1 MARRRTSRN
10 PEPMTIL
17 AVVGV
22 SALLV
27 GGAYVYRRRKAM
39 RTISPA
45 GGGGNGGLKPYVPTE
60 PTIPKAYVQF
70 HATTERGFLEPVV
83 AQNISVHALPQG
95 DVQVNNAGSTIDV
108 VVSVPAN
115 FDPITELVTT
125 ANSSLVGGTPG
136 TSRDIV
142 VRVTNRSDQPS
153 FSFHVSSSANING
166 QLQSFNDRVK
176 VYVP

>member
-1 MARRRTSRN
+1 
-10 PEPMTIL
+10 MTIL

-27 GGAYVYRRRKAM
+27 GGAYVYRRRKAT

-45 GGGGNGGLKPYVPTE
+45 GGGGGGGGNGGLKPYVPTE
-60 PTIPKAYVQF
+60 PTIPKYYVQF
-70 HATTERGFLEPVV
+70 HATTERGFLEPAFSETANVQ
-83 AQNISVHALPQG
+83 ARPQG
-95 DVQVNNAGSTIDV
+95 DVQVTTYQGDIYPVDV
-108 VVSVPAN
+108 VVSVPGN
-115 FDPITELVTT
+115 FDPITEFVGT
-125 ANSSLVGGTPG
+125 ANASLVGGTPG

-142 VRVTNRSDQPS
+142 VRVTNGSDYPA

-176 VYVP
+176 VYVS